1 MVLSIQLATSNT
13 TIRFSCWG
21 GAFWQLDVAF
31 IVHVIVEISFIK
43 ISPLSSPPPLH
54 QLAATSRSLARCA

>member
-31 IVHVIVEISFIK
+31 IVHVLVVYLVDVGEVEDT
-43 ISPLSSPPPLH
+43 L
-54 QLAATSRSLARCA
+54 